1 MLKRRLAKALE
12 RMPRLFER
20 WTEYRVGVRGRA
32 LMWRQRM
39 HSLEDFKT
47 SDRGMELA
55 AQRLAVPLE
64 ELKIH
69 MTPLFPR
76 FTPWEN
82 LKKRWA

>member
-20 WTEYRVGVRGRA
+20 WTEYRVGVKGRGI
-32 LMWRQRM
+32 MWRQRM
-39 HSLEDFKT
+39 HCLEDFKT
-47 SDRGMELA
+47 SDRGFELA
-55 AQRLAVPLE
+55 AQTLSVPME
-64 ELKIH
+64 ELKFI
-69 MTPLFPR
+69 MIPLFPR